1 MKAYFR
7 SLFTGQR
14 EVSAEKNSLDIMQNI
29 NFVLHRIKNRKSRWL
44 GMKWGREI
52 IFFRWILSK
61 EFWTLLQNVFV
72 WIHITYWFIAS

>member
-29 NFVLHRIKNRKSRWL
+29 KFCAPQNKEQKVTLAWNE
-44 GMKWGREI
+44 MRERNDL
-52 IFFRWILSK
+52 F
-61 EFWTLLQNVFV
+61 
-72 WIHITYWFIAS
+72 